1 VNVREHFGGKVDRDQ
16 ARRVMPSPQRTH
28 ALVGARVSPATKQFL
43 RMHVYAVAGLIQL
56 ISVVNSSIA
65 GERSASNSRAGVT
78 TYMMAI
84 DGTRR
89 RLCRMEDVSSTGAKL
104 TVEGSIEGLKLTE
117 FFLVLSSTGL
127 AYRRCGLAWIN
138 GDQLGVSFMRQTSKK
153 NAADL

>member
-1 VNVREHFGGKVDRDQ
+1 
-16 ARRVMPSPQRTH
+16 MPSPQRTH
-28 ALVGARVSPATKQFL
+28 ALAGVWVGPATKQFL
-43 RMHVYAVAGLIQL
+43 RMRVYLVAGLFQV

-65 GERSASNSRAGVT
+65 DRRRAQRVQFSRGVT
-78 TYMMAI
+78 TYITAI
-84 DGTRR
+84 DGTWRR
-89 RLCRMEDVSSTGAKL
+89 SCIMEDVSSTGAKL

-138 GDQLGVSFMRQTSKK
+138 GDQLGVSFLRQTSKKK

>member
-1 VNVREHFGGKVDRDQ
+1 
-16 ARRVMPSPQRTH
+16 M
-28 ALVGARVSPATKQFL
+28 
-43 RMHVYAVAGLIQL
+43 

-65 GERSASNSRAGVT
+65 DRRRAQRVQFSRGVT

-84 DGTRR
+84 DGTWRR
-89 RLCRMEDVSSTGAKL
+89 SCIMEDVSSTGAKL

-138 GDQLGVSFMRQTSKK
+138 GDQLGVSFMGQTSKKK